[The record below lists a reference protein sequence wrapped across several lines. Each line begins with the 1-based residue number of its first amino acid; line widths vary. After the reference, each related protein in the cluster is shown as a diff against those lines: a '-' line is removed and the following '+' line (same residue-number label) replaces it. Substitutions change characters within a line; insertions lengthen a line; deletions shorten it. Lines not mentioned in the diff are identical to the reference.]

1 MSVANL
7 LWGTPHIHGEL
18 LKLGID
24 VGQTTV
30 AKYMARR
37 RRPPSQGW
45 KTSLHNHAD
54 ALTAIDMFAVPTIS
68 FGLLYA
74 LVILRQS
81 RRELLWLG
89 VTAHPNAEW
98 LARQL
103 TLQLERASKLLDPRS
118 RRGVWRCVH
127 AARCSDGHPGSTD
140 LSAVAV
146 AEWIRREAD
155 RFDPTGMSFSCYA
168 VSDIFATFSRRIKA
182 ASPVCSSLSSRR
194 GQLLPR
200 EYGLD
205 NAVVRYPSSAREIM
219 GGVIEHSG
227 TATANV
233 ENRTHIVAGRDRR
246 AATPAQ
252 ARHFLDVMRGLSGGF
267 HPWTE
272 DDVARYEA
280 RWPIG
285 SKERVWVGVL
295 LYTGFYAVAM
305 QCALAGSASGTVW
318 RRPIPKRMG
327 HGHHSDPAGAR

>member
-205 NAVVRYPSSAREIM
+205 NAVVATRRQREKSWEALSSIQGLRPQTWKIALTSLPDAIAEQQHLRRHVISLMSCVVLAADFIPGQKMTSHDTRRDGRSAAR
-219 GGVIEHSG
+219 
-227 TATANV
+227 
-233 ENRTHIVAGRDRR
+233 
-246 AATPAQ
+246 
-252 ARHFLDVMRGLSGGF
+252 
-267 HPWTE
+267 
-272 DDVARYEA
+272 
-280 RWPIG
+280 
-285 SKERVWVGVL
+285 
-295 LYTGFYAVAM
+295 
-305 QCALAGSASGTVW
+305 SASGLVCYCT
-318 RRPIPKRMG
+318 RGFTP
-327 HGHHSDPAGAR
+327 